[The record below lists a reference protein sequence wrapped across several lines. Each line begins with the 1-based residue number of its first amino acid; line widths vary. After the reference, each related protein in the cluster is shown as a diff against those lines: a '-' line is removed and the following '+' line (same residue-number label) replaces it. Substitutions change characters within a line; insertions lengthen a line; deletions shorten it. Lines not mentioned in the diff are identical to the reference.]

1 MSTGEIQNKRQ
12 LIIRYKVNN
21 PEMKAMNKEYSKNLR
36 RSTENNEVD
45 KYLPRWILVMEK
57 LVREVVLQ
65 WLKGLLKNVEE

>member
-1 MSTGEIQNKRQ
+1 MGAV
-12 LIIRYKVNN
+12 L
-21 PEMKAMNKEYSKNLR
+21 KAMNKEYSKNLR

>member
-1 MSTGEIQNKRQ
+1 
-12 LIIRYKVNN
+12 
-21 PEMKAMNKEYSKNLR
+21 MKAMNKEYSKNLR